1 MGQRNPAPVD
11 RWFSLFHDFM
21 DGFQPSMASMVQ
33 DFAGPSHWWKSCFT
47 IPQWEVQRPDF
58 VEIGD
63 DMMADWREPWDRYG
77 TKVVEQHNIGEFAY
91 VDT

>member
-11 RWFSLFHDFM
+11 RWFSLFHDFLWLSTIHVA
-21 DGFQPSMASMVQ
+21 GFRWPI
-33 DFAGPSHWWKSCFT
+33 GKSFFT

-63 DMMADWREPWDRYG
+63 DMMADWREP
-77 TKVVEQHNIGEFAY
+77 
-91 VDT
+91 